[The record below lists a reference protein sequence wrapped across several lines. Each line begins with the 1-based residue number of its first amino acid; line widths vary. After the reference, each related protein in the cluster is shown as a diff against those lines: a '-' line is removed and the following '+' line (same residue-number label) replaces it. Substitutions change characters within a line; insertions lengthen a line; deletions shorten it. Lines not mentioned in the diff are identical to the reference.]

1 MPNDMF
7 HTVEFSDVVG
17 QRNLIVLSSRTEANE
32 FIDLG
37 LKRWH
42 FANMNYHYYTL
53 RELAEEKAKL
63 H

>member
-1 MPNDMF
+1 MTNDMF
-7 HTVEFSDVVG
+7 HTVEFNDIIG
-17 QRNLIVLSSRTEANE
+17 QRNLLVFSNRVEANE

-42 FANMNYHYYTL
+42 FANLNYHYYTL

-63 H
+63 